1 MDVLR
6 LASAGRAIALA
17 AVLGACFAAPARAGL
32 PERIVHQA
40 RVELAKNVHE
50 MPNGSNEAPA
60 IKRYRTAVRWSSP
73 RTAWCGYFVS
83 YVALKAGAPIGEQGS
98 GIGAVDEIRRWAKRT
113 RRWRPTP
120 HKGNIVVFRG
130 HVGIVERVVGSR
142 WIVTIEG
149 NHSNRVARVW
159 RSRSEP
165 VGYVQLSVVKPAKKK
180 SPSSGTSGTSGDD
193 VTGDDSPAG
202 EDDPSGFPWDGA
214 DDSGDDSSTGDPAY
228 DDVPE
233 TDGAG

>member
-1 MDVLR
+1 MTHRMDGRR
-6 LASAGRAIALA
+6 LTSAWRVSGLA
-17 AVLGACFAAPARAGL
+17 AVLTACFAAPAHAGL
-32 PERIVHQA
+32 PESIVHVA

-60 IKRYRTAVRWSSP
+60 IKRYRKAVRWSSP

-83 YVALKAGAPIGEQGS
+83 YVALKAGAPIGESGQ

-113 RRWRPTP
+113 KRWRTRP
-120 HKGNIVVFRG
+120 HKGNIAVFRG

-165 VGYVQLSVVKPAKKK
+165 RGYVQLSKPKPAKKA
-180 SPSSGTSGTSGDD
+180 PETSGTSGNDAG
-193 VTGDDSPAG
+193 TDDSPVSDGDPAG
-202 EDDPSGFPWDGA
+202 VSGDESGGGA
-214 DDSGDDSSTGDPAY
+214 DDYPEPDGDL
-228 DDVPE
+228 PE
-233 TDGAG
+233 TDDGG